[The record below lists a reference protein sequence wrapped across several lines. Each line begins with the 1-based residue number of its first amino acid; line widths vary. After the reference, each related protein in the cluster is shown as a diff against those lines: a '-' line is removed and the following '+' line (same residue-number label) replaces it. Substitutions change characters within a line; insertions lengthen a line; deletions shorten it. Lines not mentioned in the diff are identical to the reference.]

1 VLGATF
7 GVAHGAVNSVILP
20 HAVQFN
26 APFAARELAAAA
38 RRLGMAGGPDD
49 EGAAAFV
56 HWIRDVQQSTGVPS
70 RLRDLGIAR
79 DGLKAAAE
87 KTMHER
93 GLAYN
98 PRPVSKSA
106 EIESI
111 LMAAW

>member
-1 VLGATF
+1 
-7 GVAHGAVNSVILP
+7 
-20 HAVQFN
+20 
-26 APFAARELAAAA
+26 
-38 RRLGMAGGPDD
+38 
-49 EGAAAFV
+49 
-56 HWIRDVQQSTGVPS
+56 VPS

-79 DGLKAAAE
+79 EGLKAIAQ

-98 PRPVSKSA
+98 PRPVSEPA